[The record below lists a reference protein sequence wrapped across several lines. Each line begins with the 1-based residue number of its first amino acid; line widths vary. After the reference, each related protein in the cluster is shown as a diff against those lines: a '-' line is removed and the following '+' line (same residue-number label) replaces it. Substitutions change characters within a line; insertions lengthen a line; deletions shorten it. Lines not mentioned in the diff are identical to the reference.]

1 MNAPATIPE
10 LFLRKFQQ
18 PIAQCIGKI
27 SGDQCKWLSSGEFCQ
42 ELLLRIEHLNSL
54 ESRHKNVAILGDTS
68 LPWHLCDLSLL
79 LSGRVVTPIY
89 PTLSAEEIHFI
100 LTDSQ
105 ATLLL
110 VSDEK
115 LYAKVKGQLPSGIQ
129 VLSFESAIDG
139 LESLGIQGEK
149 LSQNHVEAYEALKA
163 LCAGVKPEDLASIV
177 YTSGTTGRPKG
188 VMITHEG
195 IATMLLNVHDTFK
208 GRLTEDDLNLV
219 FLPLSHV
226 LGRCDSHLHL
236 VFPLKTIY
244 SRGFN
249 FLSKDLM
256 IAKPTIMISVPRV
269 FEKIYEG
276 VFLKLKSMGLVKRT
290 VFNFAEKVSKKYF
303 KQHRADKIPDLSL
316 SLLREASY
324 KAVYKNIYQ
333 QMGGRIR
340 FFVSGGAPLGTEVY
354 RFFER
359 AGITILEGYGLTETI
374 APCCLNPI
382 RKPIESTVGVPLGE
396 VEIKLSS
403 EQEIM
408 VKSKALFTGYWNLPE
423 ETKHVLVDGWFYTG
437 DIGTWTVDGHLKI
450 TDRKKDIIIT
460 SGGKNI
466 APQKIENL
474 LLSNPYLSQALVIG
488 DRRKYISALIVP
500 NYDAIRKEA
509 EKLGLPL
516 GLTAAELIER
526 SEVISLVEKFV
537 TEANKELSHFET
549 IKRFHLL
556 SNEFTVENGQ
566 LTPSLKAKRKVIE
579 KTYNAEIDAM
589 YN

>member
-10 LFLRKFQQ
+10 LFFHKFQD
-18 PIAQCIGKI
+18 PISECLGKI
-27 SGDQCKWLSSGEFCQ
+27 TGDQCKWLSSGELCQ
-42 ELLLRIEHLNSL
+42 ELLLRIEQLNALSKK
-54 ESRHKNVAILGDTS
+54 HQTVAILGETS
-68 LPWHLCDLSLL
+68 LPWHLCDLALL
-79 LSGRVVTPIY
+79 MSGRVVTPIY
-89 PTLSAEEIHFI
+89 PTLSPEEIHFI
-100 LTDSQ
+100 LSDSE
-105 ATLLL
+105 ASLLL
-110 VSDEK
+110 VADEK
-115 LYAKVKGQLPSGIQ
+115 LYQKIHSHLPGG
-129 VLSFESAIDG
+129 VEVMSFESNVEGIEPFG
-139 LESLGIQGEK
+139 LGGEK
-149 LSQNHVEAYEALKA
+149 LSAGHAQAYEALKS
-163 LCAGVKPEDLASIV
+163 LCQGIKPQDLASIV

-188 VMITHEG
+188 VMINHEG
-195 IATMLLNVHDTFK
+195 ITTMLSNVQVTFK
-208 GRLTEDDLNLV
+208 GRLTEEDLNLV

-226 LGRCDSHLHL
+226 LGRCDSLLHL
-236 VFPLKTIY
+236 VFPMKTVY

-249 FLSKDLM
+249 FLTKDLL
-256 IAKPTIMISVPRV
+256 IARPTLMISVPRV

-276 VFLKLKSMGLVKRT
+276 VFLKLKSMSLAKRT
-290 VFNFAEKVSKKYF
+290 AFNFAEKISKRYF
-303 KQHRADKIPDLSL
+303 KQQRADKIPDLSL
-316 SLLREASY
+316 TLLREAAY
-324 KAVYKNIYQ
+324 KAVYKNIYD

-340 FFVSGGAPLGTEVY
+340 FFVSGGAPLSTEVF

-382 RKPIESTVGVPLGE
+382 RKPIESTVGVPLGD

-408 VKSKALFTGYWNLPE
+408 IRSKALFTGYWKLPE
-423 ETKHVLVDGWFYTG
+423 ETKHVFVDGWFYTG
-437 DIGTWTVDGHLKI
+437 DIGAWTVEGHLKI

-460 SGGKNI
+460 SGGKNV

-474 LLSNPYLSQALVIG
+474 LLGNPYLSQALVIG

-509 EKLGLPL
+509 ERLGLPP
-516 GLTAAELIER
+516 GLSAPELIER
-526 SEVISLVEKFV
+526 KEVISLIEKFV
-537 TEANKELSHFET
+537 EEANKELSHFET
-549 IKRFHLL
+549 VKSFQLL

-579 KTYNAEIDAM
+579 KVYSAEIDAM

>member
-18 PIAQCIGKI
+18 PISQCIGKI
-27 SGDQCKWLSSGEFCQ
+27 SGDQCKWLSSGELCQ
-42 ELLLRIEHLNSL
+42 ELLLRIEHLNSMQTK
-54 ESRHKNVAILGDTS
+54 HKTVAILGDTS
-68 LPWHLCDLSLL
+68 LPWHLCDLALL

-89 PTLSAEEIHFI
+89 PTLSAEEICFI
-100 LTDSQ
+100 LTDSE
-105 ATLLL
+105 ASLLL

-115 LYAKVKGQLPSGIQ
+115 MYQKVRSQLPPGVE
-129 VLSFESAIDG
+129 VLSFENDING
-139 LESLGIQGEK
+139 LESFGLRGEK
-149 LSQNHVEAYEALKA
+149 LNPSHLEAYQAIQE
-163 LCAGVKPEDLASIV
+163 LCQKVSPDDLASIV

-195 IATMLLNVHDTFK
+195 ITTMLSNVHVTLK
-208 GRLTEDDLNLV
+208 GRITEEDLNLV

-226 LGRCDSHLHL
+226 LGRCDSLLHL
-236 VFPLKTIY
+236 VFPLRTVY
-244 SRGFN
+244 SRGFS
-249 FLSKDLM
+249 FLTKDLT
-256 IAKPTIMISVPRV
+256 IARPTFMISVPRV

-276 VFLKLKSMGLVKRT
+276 VFLKLKSMSLVKRAA
-290 VFNFAEKVSKKYF
+290 FNFAEKVSKKYF
-303 KQHRADKIPDLSL
+303 KQQHADKIPDLSL
-316 SLLREASY
+316 TLLREASY
-324 KAVYKNIYQ
+324 KAVYENIYK

-340 FFVSGGAPLGTEVY
+340 FFVSGGAPLGSEIF

-382 RKPIESTVGVPLGE
+382 RKPIEATVGVPLGD
-396 VEIKLSS
+396 VQVKLSS

-408 VKSKALFTGYWNLPE
+408 IKSKALLTGYWKLPE

-460 SGGKNI
+460 SGGKNV

-474 LLSNPYLSQALVIG
+474 LLGNPYLSQALVIG

-509 EKLGLPL
+509 ERLGLPP
-516 GLTAAELIER
+516 GLSASELIQR
-526 SEVISLVEKFV
+526 SEVKSLIDKFV
-537 TEANKELSHFET
+537 DEANKELSHFET
-549 IKRFHLL
+549 VKKIHLL

-579 KTYNAEIDAM
+579 KAYAAEIDAM